1 MGMLQGVISLTIS
14 VILIVN
20 LFIVTV
26 KAQNTT
32 GWSASEVTIF
42 GLLSLLSI
50 VGLLY
55 GVGNVFGIL

>member
-26 KAQNTT
+26 KQQNIS
-32 GWSASEVTIF
+32 GWTSSEQTVF